1 MLQNSKFWLN
11 LCFHSV
17 FMSVLNKLSF
27 KVLLFAIVAT
37 TFTACSTGKYA
48 ATNKLYKQQAKVFG
62 NTIMAMPPVNQRIDS
77 VKEDA
82 QSFIGT
88 VNFGIRKP
96 NYVIIHHTA
105 QNSLDQTINT
115 FLLARTQ
122 VSAHYVVG
130 RNGQVVQ
137 MLNDYL
143 RAHHAGIG
151 RWGNDSDLNSS
162 SIGIELDNNGS
173 EPYSDAQINSLCAL
187 LGTLKKRYNIPTA
200 NFIGHSDL
208 APGRKVDPRNFP
220 WKILAKKGYGLWYDS
235 VLKMPPVDFNATM
248 ALRVIG
254 YDVRNIDRAIIAFK
268 IHFVQIDVTPKLTPA
283 TKLILYNLYT
293 KYL

>member
-1 MLQNSKFWLN
+1 
-11 LCFHSV
+11 
-17 FMSVLNKLSF
+17 MSLFSKLSF
-27 KVLLFAIVAT
+27 KVLSFAVIAITV
-37 TFTACSTGKYA
+37 TACSTGKYA
-48 ATNKLYKQQAKVFG
+48 ATNKVYKQQAKVFA
-62 NTIMAMPPVNQRIDS
+62 NTIISMPPINQRVDS
-77 VKEDA
+77 VKDEA
-82 QSFIGT
+82 QSFVGT

-105 QNSLDQTINT
+105 QNSLDQTIKT

-122 VSAHYVVG
+122 VSSHYVVG
-130 RNGQVVQ
+130 RDGQVVQ

-151 RWGNDSDLNSS
+151 RWGNDTDLNSS

-208 APGRKVDPRNFP
+208 APARKVDPRNFP
-220 WKILAKKGYGLWYDS
+220 WQVLAKKGYGLWYDR
-235 VLKMPPVDFNATM
+235 VLKMPPADFNAAM

-254 YDVRNIDRAIIAFK
+254 YDVKNLDRAIVAFK
-268 IHFVQIDVTPKLTPA
+268 IHFVQLDVTSALTPA
-283 TKLILYNLYT
+283 TKLILYNMYL